1 MDIPNSLPFEAVIL
15 TLSEVEWGRPP
26 LLFLSPGTYFDSALN
41 DLGRVGHYDLYSG
54 TGIAVS

>member
-1 MDIPNSLPFEAVIL
+1 MGKDPGIL
-15 TLSEVEWGRPP
+15 S